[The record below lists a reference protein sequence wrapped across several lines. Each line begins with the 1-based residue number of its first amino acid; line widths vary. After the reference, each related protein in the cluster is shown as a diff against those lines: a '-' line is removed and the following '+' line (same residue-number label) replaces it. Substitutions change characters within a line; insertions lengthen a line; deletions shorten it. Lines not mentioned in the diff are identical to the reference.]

1 MKKSFL
7 LLFLFLVPIAF
18 TMAQEVEENKSS
30 SDLSLNIAIKNRHL
44 WRCGVGIDGLS
55 VQSTLQYS
63 YKTLRIGAWGA
74 YELDAKSYE
83 EVDLFLEWDFA
94 KNFTFGLYDFYYP
107 SGKTGRMERD
117 FSHFKNSPNH
127 AVDAFIS
134 YSGTEQLPLG
144 FVVGA
149 YVYGGADQDEKGDQ
163 KYSNYFELNYTLSL
177 KNDRSVKFYVGA
189 TAGEDSAY
197 ASRDIEDNGD
207 FNIIGL
213 GAKYTKGFKVG
224 NFDASMSGEFLYNP
238 NIDGVYMAIAASI
251 DF

>member
-7 LLFLFLVPIAF
+7 LLFLFLVPF
-18 TMAQEVEENKSS
+18 GFVMAQESLEEDNASN
-30 SDLSLNIAIKNRHL
+30 LSLNLTMKNRHL
-44 WRCGVGIDGLS
+44 WRCGVGIDGFS

-83 EVDLFLEWDFA
+83 EVDVFVEWDFA

-107 SGKTGRMERD
+107 EGKTGRMERD
-117 FSHFKNSPNH
+117 FSHLKNSGNH
-127 AVDAFIS
+127 VVDAFIS
-134 YSGTEQLPLG
+134 YSGTETLPLG

-149 YVYGGADQDEKGDQ
+149 YVYGGADQDADGDQ
-163 KYSNYFELNYTLSL
+163 KYSNYFEVNYTLSL
-177 KNDRSVKFYVGA
+177 KNNRSVKFYLGA
-189 TAGEDSAY
+189 TAGDDSAY
-197 ASRDIEDNGD
+197 ASKDIEDNSD

-213 GAKYTKGFKVG
+213 GTKYTKGFKIG
-224 NFDASMSGEFLYNP
+224 KFDASMSGEFLYNP
-238 NIDGVYMAIAASI
+238 NIDGVYMAVVASI